1 LKNTRHRTYTVAG
14 IILAAGAALVV
25 LGLVRGATPETLT
38 GVVLCI
44 SAQML
49 ACMRIIYRWVS
60 STSAERAAL
69 LASKQHHDTEAAKHA
84 AGLIAL
90 AAERDRVHQE
100 SIAGARRRDQMI
112 EADRAKLEIEF
123 QERRAALISQAVET
137 GVKLAR
143 SGALDAEADRARV
156 IVPFP
161 AQPADYERA
170 RGRGRDVIP

>member
-1 LKNTRHRTYTVAG
+1 LLNMRHRTYT
-14 IILAAGAALVV
+14 AAGAILASGAILVV
-25 LGLVRGATPETLT
+25 LGLVRSATPETLA

-49 ACMRIIYRWVS
+49 ACMRIIYRWVTD
-60 STSAERAAL
+60 TSVVRAAL
-69 LASKQHHDTEAAKHA
+69 LGSKQRHDEEAAKHA

-90 AAERDRVHQE
+90 TAETERVRQE
-100 SIAGARRRDQMI
+100 GIAGARRRDAALAVERAQL
-112 EADRAKLEIEF
+112 EAAFEEK
-123 QERRAALISQAVET
+123 RAALISQAIET
-137 GVKLAR
+137 GVQLER
-143 SGALDAEADRARV
+143 SGALEVAADRARV